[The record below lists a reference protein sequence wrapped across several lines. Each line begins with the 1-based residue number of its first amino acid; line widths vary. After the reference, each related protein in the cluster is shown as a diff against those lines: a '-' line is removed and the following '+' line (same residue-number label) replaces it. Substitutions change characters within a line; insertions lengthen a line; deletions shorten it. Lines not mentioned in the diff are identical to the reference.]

1 MIKLIRL
8 AYYNTVPNSL
18 KMSYI
23 DHFDKLE
30 KKTGLFFLFV
40 KLDIFDLMT
49 QTDKIISRCI
59 YTIL

>member
-8 AYYNTVPNSL
+8 AYYNKVLNSL

-30 KKTGLFFLFV
+30 KTGLFFLFV
-40 KLDIFDLMT
+40 KLEIIDLMT